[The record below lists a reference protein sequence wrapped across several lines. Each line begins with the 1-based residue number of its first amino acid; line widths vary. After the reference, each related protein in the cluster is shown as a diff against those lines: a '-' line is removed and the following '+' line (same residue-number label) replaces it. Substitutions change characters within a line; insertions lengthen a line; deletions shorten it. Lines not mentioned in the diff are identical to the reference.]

1 MTNLLDIS
9 ISLILSLDIEYDA
22 NVLAGEGAKEAEKQT
37 GGAEGLKAKITQGQ
51 QTAMGMGQM
60 IIPMLTQFVMPDT
73 VKAIDLDCISISL
86 GVPKYKTGYAIS
98 IKLPGLSKVFGDML
112 ANMPPQ

>member
-1 MTNLLDIS
+1 M
-9 ISLILSLDIEYDA
+9 
-22 NVLAGEGAKEAEKQT
+22 
-37 GGAEGLKAKITQGQ
+37 
-51 QTAMGMGQM
+51 AMGMGQGM
-60 IIPMLTQFVMPDT
+60 IIPMLTQFGMADT

-98 IKLPGLSKVFGDML
+98 IKLPGLSKVLGDML